1 MLTLWCF
8 TRYYICQMKQII
20 QVHQVSKQNL
30 FFNYVLENNLFQRD
44 GVKWP
49 SEGCGWCG
57 LQVAGTQAALRR
69 AVVLLVPH
77 T

>member
-1 MLTLWCF
+1 
-8 TRYYICQMKQII
+8 MKQII

-30 FFNYVLENNLFQRD
+30 ILNYFFLERNLFRRD
-44 GVKWP
+44 GVKRP

-69 AVVLLVPH
+69 AAVLLVPH